1 MNTLIK
7 VAWRNIW
14 RNKARS
20 LIIITAL
27 IIGVIGAIFSA
38 AVRLGVEQQQF
49 KDTVEHQISHI
60 QIHHP
65 EFIANPEARYRIS
78 EGLQMAEEIRN
89 RPDVMITSPRTVFD
103 GMGASANLTTGIR
116 IKGIDPQREAETTG
130 LDQLIEKGTYFSER
144 GRLPSVIIGKELAEN
159 LNSDVGS
166 RIVLTFQDIEGE
178 IISASFRVEGLY
190 RIADRAFEKRTV
202 FVDAKEINQLIGDA
216 DAVSEIAVVLNDL
229 DKYRSVASELQTAY
243 SDAKVRHWAD
253 IVPFLYFSLE
263 FLERNLIWIFGL
275 IILGVSFG
283 LLNTILMSVLER
295 VRELGVLMAIG
306 MKKAKVFSMVVLET
320 TMLSIIGGFIGLV
333 LSFGLVQYLSSQGLD
348 LSGVGGEGLGEF
360 GYAAVIYPELTLGMY
375 FQLGFLI
382 IVFAIIAA
390 LYPAWKAIRL
400 VPAEAVRQE

>member
-1 MNTLIK
+1 MITLLKIS
-7 VAWRNIW
+7 WRNIW

-20 LIIITAL
+20 FIIIAAL

-49 KDTVEHQISHI
+49 KDTVGNQISHI

-65 EFIANPEARYRIS
+65 EFIANPEARYRIPD
-78 EGLQMAEEIRN
+78 GFQLAEEICN
-89 RPDVMITSPRTVFD
+89 RPDVTITSPRTVFD
-103 GMGASANLTTGIR
+103 GMGASANLTTGVR
-116 IKGIDPQREAETTG
+116 IKGIDPGIEAITTG
-130 LDQLIEKGTYFSER
+130 LDQLVQEGSYFSER
-144 GRLPSVIIGKELAEN
+144 GRLPSIIIGKELANN

-178 IISASFRVEGLY
+178 IVSSSFRVEGLY
-190 RIADRAFEKRTV
+190 LVADKTFEKRTV
-202 FVDAKEINQLIGDA
+202 FVDAKDLNQLIGDTK
-216 DAVSEIAVVLNDL
+216 AVTEIAVVLTDI
-229 DKYRSVASELQTAY
+229 DEYRNVASELQAAY
-243 SDAKVRHWAD
+243 PDTKVRHWAD

-306 MKKAKVFSMVVLET
+306 MKKIKVFAMVVIET
-320 TMLSIIGGFIGLV
+320 TMLSVIGGLIGLII
-333 LSFGLVQYLSSQGLD
+333 SFGLVKYLSKHGLD
-348 LSGVGGEGLGEF
+348 LSGAGGEGLGEF
-360 GYAAVIYPELTLGMY
+360 GYASVIYPELALAMY
-375 FQLGFLI
+375 FQLGMLI
-382 IVFAIIAA
+382 IVFAILAA